1 MANVGCASSISFF
14 NAAVTFLAAF
24 VLLAPAYARYCST
37 YLPSTYKVLL
47 NAVCLPFHPPQ
58 RLSFTLICYI
68 YSISNNPPSVEHN
81 KRTPVL
87 TIMAAFSPIM
97 ISGYAMLAI
106 VTSYSLLRFYHFLK
120 SRLISSA
127 TTVALPQPVSA
138 GQTSSFSLYSPF
150 SLLRSRQK
158 TISTKLTPTRSR
170 WSPLSAF
177 LRRLSRRATSPLH
190 LADADHLLPTTMP
203 DSPSAHTHSLIDLPV
218 ISLSSVPAAT
228 ANSRNLDLDRP
239 TRQLPKAS
247 SMESLTAYKPLTPV
261 PVMVPLP
268 VHITSPPPPST
279 PPPPS
284 PTLLISM
291 SDSDIPLVPIT
302 PPKRRYT
309 PTPDFSMSSNSS
321 GWPTPPLTGK
331 FPAISPSTY
340 NPSVATTPSAV
351 GRGPRPASPSPT
363 RGTHNNHSLFLSS
376 RNVSSLSLSPRSL
389 YSMQQ
394 RRSKSLGGV
403 AVKKISP
410 PQFNFG
416 GVVSQEDDFG
426 EDIGSSV
433 GIDQTRVFSAPAL
446 VTADERM
453 FNGSKSKLVTPSL
466 PYPKFHLNSSSS
478 SSSTS
483 STERSLRSE
492 PSSPSPLTTDSDSPP
507 SSAPLETPRS
517 ISNASYSSDIA
528 KPSEY
533 ESLLPHP
540 IPLINVDMNTD
551 RVDTEMDDMVFSCG
565 YGLNEKNVVNGWSFD
580 VDVEEPAVNV
590 ARVLEDFDG
599 VSVGMVVDGAQVS
612 SLGMAAKMGEEML
625 AELEDD
631 VREPVFEK
639 SHMDTWGWDEDVEG
653 QGEGWDVETKD
664 AMGEGAFGGWAA
676 EDGIIVSDDVE
687 GGIMFEVAAV
697 KLAKELSHDGN
708 AEVEPEPEE
717 YPDPDLLPL
726 PDMIDVVPPAI
737 SICTQDVVLSR
748 KESSECDSAVERATP
763 ISLGQTPTPPA
774 SPPREAKYLPKGS
787 RSLQDQPLNASVV
800 TSPVAKSP
808 FTSPVDIEAQEDEGV
823 VTPIP
828 IPVFDQDHDTNS
840 LSIGISS
847 SPWPM
852 VLTKEEVEEKV
863 VVLLDKPLVS
873 SPASISFDL
882 PESDEEG
889 CDFTFNIETDGDV
902 AGSGSEYEFKVQV
915 VPPSPCGRVPGWE
928 YGSEDEDE
936 LDRVERLD
944 QEIEVEVTVSSLGG
958 EIRDESRE
966 VGLDQDV
973 QVEQEVDVAPTS
985 SLDNIDPVAER
996 NVDELEEPCVE
1007 EIQIP
1012 EEESSDDRLAG
1023 SASPPLPETVQE
1035 YTPSVTPSAVVAS
1048 ALQPSTSL
1056 PGSFPDVAA
1065 STTSETKAEP
1075 VQDTNTLSSPQPQIR
1090 RRTRTPLE
1098 EAIARTRSPL
1108 EVALAMQLRP
1118 GLGSGADPAWM
1129 VRFIMVMWGWMF
1141 GVVLVPSARP

>member
-1 MANVGCASSISFF
+1 MHNEAADHTTALCFSHLVYCGWTSFLDCFVQFHDLSRPLAMANVGCASSISFF

-24 VLLAPAYARYCST
+24 VLLAPAVLA
-37 YLPSTYKVLL
+37 LPS
-47 NAVCLPFHPPQ
+47 PP
-58 RLSFTLICYI
+58 T
-68 YSISNNPPSVEHN
+68 VEHN

-453 FNGSKSKLVTPSL
+453 FNGSKS
-466 PYPKFHLNSSSS
+466 N
-478 SSSTS
+478 
-483 STERSLRSE
+483 LRSE